1 MHSTATMADVTTA
14 NNEEGG
20 HSVATV
26 KLDETHDASLQ
37 MVDEKEGGIA
47 DGTIETKETNEE
59 IAYSDHYFQPGD
71 HVYKWCSF
79 AGIPGLFQHHGI
91 ITEIDGDRLLIADFS
106 GIIRREED
114 QRKSLFVHRTARGG
128 MRVCEEKDSNE
139 WRKVEYSA
147 SWWKRNLWRSGTCT
161 AVPSDPPGLVLSRV
175 SFLIGHPDKLPTY
188 HFLKANCECV
198 AVWCK
203 TGTWATLQA
212 STFLH
217 VTAAGQAKSATTLA
231 VYAASQQVTVP
242 ASGFWGY
249 LGYTTKVSLLS
260 TQPYLL
266 PAIAG
271 YGIITIGGPFW
282 ILHRCKRFW
291 HETSQ
296 RLRNDFWENAI
307 DQPEIFV
314 ECITEWSNL

>member
-1 MHSTATMADVTTA
+1 MAEALTNGNEHEHHIVPTLEYEVANEDMPDTEHEDV
-14 NNEEGG
+14 EG
-20 HSVATV
+20 TN
-26 KLDETHDASLQ
+26 LTCETPD
-37 MVDEKEGGIA
+37 
-47 DGTIETKETNEE
+47 TNEE
-59 IAYSDHYFQPGD
+59 IPYSDQYFQLGD

-91 ITEIDGDRLLIADFS
+91 ITEIDGDRLVIADFS
-106 GIIRREED
+106 VVIRRDED
-114 QRKSLFVHRTARGG
+114 QRRKSLFVDRTTNGG
-128 MRVCEEKDSNE
+128 MRVCEKESSHE
-139 WRKVEYSA
+139 WRKVEYHA
-147 SWWKRNLWRSGTCT
+147 SWWKRSLWRSGTCT
-161 AVPSDPPGLVLSRV
+161 AVPSDPPGIVLSRV
-175 SFLIGHPDKLPTY
+175 AFLLDHPDKLPKY

-217 VTAAGQAKSATTLA
+217 ATAAGQAKSATTLA

-242 ASGFWGY
+242 SSGIWGY

-271 YGIITIGGPFW
+271 YGLITVGGPFW
-282 ILHRCKRFW
+282 ILHRCKQFW
-291 HETSQ
+291 HETTQ
-296 RLRNDFWENAI
+296 QLRNDFWENAI
-307 DQPEIFV
+307 DHPEIFV
-314 ECITEWSNL
+314 QCITEWSQL